1 MVSRI
6 VVKGPMELQRE
17 VFNKGLCSACGA
29 CANLCPYIEMAD
41 GRAVMIDSCGLSEG
55 KCYDFCPRT
64 YIDVS
69 MLDEKVFGAYRS
81 ELAIGSSVAVMK
93 AKAKDNEI
101 KSIAQY
107 GGVASALMAFALE
120 TGEID
125 AAVLTKSKD
134 RISSKPRIARNRKD
148 VLECAGTKYV
158 VCPAVTE
165 VVEAIRQGTRKIG
178 VVGTPCQVT
187 AIRKMQ
193 ASKFEIEADKIG
205 LIIGLFCTW
214 ALSPQAYDYLMKL
227 AGSRN
232 VVRLDVP
239 PPPANIFVIETEE
252 KRVEA
257 PLEEIR
263 KFIMPSCNVCF
274 DMTNEFADISVGTVE
289 GDEQWNTV
297 VVRTRLG
304 EKFFQQAKEAGIIE
318 TAPLEKERFDHLCEA
333 SSNRKRRALKEMES
347 RKTSYLIIRE
357 KDRSKLIL

>member
-1 MVSRI
+1 VSP
-6 VVKGPMELQRE
+6 VVVRGPMDLQKE

-29 CANLCPYIEMAD
+29 CANLCPYIEMAG

-64 YIDVS
+64 YIDVPT
-69 MLDEKVFGAYRS
+69 LDEKVFGVYRS
-81 ELAIGSSVAVMK
+81 DLAIGSSVAVMK
-93 AKAKDNEI
+93 AKARDNEI

-107 GGVASALMAFALE
+107 GGVASALTAFALE

-125 AAVLTKSKD
+125 TAVLTKSKD
-134 RISSKPRIARNRKD
+134 RISSKPTIAKSRKD

-158 VCPAVTE
+158 VCPTVTE
-165 VVEAIRQGTRKIG
+165 VVEAIRQGARKIG

-187 AIRKMQ
+187 AIRKMH

-205 LIIGLFCTW
+205 LVIGLFCTW
-214 ALSPQAYDYLMKL
+214 ALSPQAYDYLMEL

-252 KRVEA
+252 ERVEA
-257 PLEEIR
+257 PLDEIR

-289 GDEQWNTV
+289 GDEDWNTV
-297 VVRTRLG
+297 IVRTGLG
-304 EKFFQQAKEAGIIE
+304 EKFFQRAKEAGIIE
-318 TAPLEKERFDHLCEA
+318 TVPLEKERFDHLCEA
-333 SSNRKRRALKEMES
+333 SLNRKRRALKEMES
-347 RKTSYLIIRE
+347 RKISYLIVRE
-357 KDRSKLIL
+357 EDRSKLIL